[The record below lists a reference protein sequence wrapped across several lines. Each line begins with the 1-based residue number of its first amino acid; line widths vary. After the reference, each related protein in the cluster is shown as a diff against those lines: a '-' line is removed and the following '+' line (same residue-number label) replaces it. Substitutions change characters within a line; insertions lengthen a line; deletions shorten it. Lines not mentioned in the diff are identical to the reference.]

1 MTQETTGLGDSPF
14 LAHRMHYCLINLS
27 DEGFINGKEIKLQ
40 SWETLLKKR
49 LEECMN
55 KADTAFILA
64 AAGLVL
70 LMTPGLALFYGGM
83 VRGKNVLG
91 TIMQSL
97 FMIALISIEWVY
109 LGYSMSFG
117 PDVGGVIGDLSWFAL
132 KGVTNAPSPDYATT
146 IPQTVF
152 MVYQCMFAVITPAL
166 ITGAFAERVKFVPFV
181 IFSVLWAVLVY
192 NPVCH
197 WIWGKGGWLGAMG
210 VMDFA
215 GGLVV
220 HATCGA
226 AALAGVLVIG
236 PRKGFG
242 RSSFMPHNLP
252 MTMLGTGLLW
262 FGWFGF
268 NGGSALA
275 ADEVAATAFVAT
287 HFAGMAGM
295 LMWVIMEWFTQGKP
309 TTLGAASGAIAGLA
323 TITPTAGFVGPNSA
337 ILIGL
342 MGGCLCFLAVSSK
355 GKLRLDDSLDVV
367 GIHGVGGILG
377 TLCLGIFASTVV
389 NPGGVD
395 GLLNGNPSQ
404 LFTQALGVL
413 VVSAYTFIISWILFK
428 VLQMTIGIR
437 LSEEAEV
444 LGMDSTEHSETAYN
458 N

>member
-1 MTQETTGLGDSPF
+1 M
-14 LAHRMHYCLINLS
+14 
-27 DEGFINGKEIKLQ
+27 EIV
-40 SWETLLKKR
+40 
-49 LEECMN
+49 MV

-97 FMIALISIEWVY
+97 FMISLISIEWVY
-109 LGYSMSFG
+109 VGYSMAFG
-117 PDVGGVIGDLSWFAL
+117 PDVGGFIGSLAWFGLS
-132 KGVTNAPSPDYATT
+132 GVTSEPSPVYATT

-152 MVYQCMFAVITPAL
+152 MVYQCMFAIITPAL
-166 ITGAFAERVKFVPFV
+166 ITGAFAERVRFGPFV
-181 IFSVLWAVLVY
+181 VFSVLWAILVY

-197 WIWGKGGWLGAMG
+197 WIWGSGGWLGNMG
-210 VMDFA
+210 VLDFA

-220 HATCGA
+220 HLTCGV

-236 PRKGFG
+236 ARRGYG
-242 RSSFMPHNLP
+242 RASFMPHNLP

-295 LMWVIMEWFTQGKP
+295 ATWVIMERINQGKA
-309 TTLGAASGAIAGLA
+309 TTLGAASGAISGLA
-323 TITPTAGFVGPNSA
+323 TITPTTGFVGANAA
-337 ILIGL
+337 IVIGL
-342 MGGCLCFLAVSSK
+342 IAGVVCYLAVNAK
-355 GKLRLDDSLDVV
+355 ARFKLDDSLDVV
-367 GIHGVGGILG
+367 GIHGVGGLVG
-377 TLCLGIFASTVV
+377 TLCLGVFASKAV

-395 GLLNGNPSQ
+395 GLIYGNPAQ
-404 LFTQALGVL
+404 LFIQFKGIVIVGV
-413 VVSAYTFIISWILFK
+413 YTFVVSWILFK
-428 VLQMTIGIR
+428 LIHVTMGLR
-437 LSEEAEV
+437 LSEEDEV
-444 LGMDSTEHSETAYN
+444 QGLDKCEHSETAYN
-458 N
+458 D

>member
-1 MTQETTGLGDSPF
+1 
-14 LAHRMHYCLINLS
+14 
-27 DEGFINGKEIKLQ
+27 
-40 SWETLLKKR
+40 
-49 LEECMN
+49 MN
-55 KADTAFILA
+55 KADTAFVLA

-117 PDVGGVIGDLSWFAL
+117 PDVGGFIGNLSWFAL
-132 KGVTNAPSPDYATT
+132 HGVTNAPSPDYATT

-152 MVYQCMFAVITPAL
+152 MVYQCMFAIITPAL
-166 ITGAFAERVKFVPFV
+166 ITGALAERVRFVPFLV
-181 IFSVLWAVLVY
+181 FSLLWAILVY

-197 WIWGKGGWLGAMG
+197 WLWGKGGWLGPDGIG
-210 VMDFA
+210 VLDFA

-220 HATCGA
+220 HVTCGA

-236 PRKGFG
+236 PRKGY
-242 RSSFMPHNLP
+242 RTTSFMPHNLP

-275 ADEVAATAFVAT
+275 ANEVAATAFVAT
-287 HFAGMAGM
+287 HFAGMSAM
-295 LMWVIMEWFTQGKP
+295 ATWVVMEWFTQGRA

-323 TITPTAGFVGPNSA
+323 TVTPAAGFIGPNAA
-337 ILIGL
+337 IMIGVIA
-342 MGGCLCFLAVSSK
+342 GIVCFTAVNAK
-355 GKLRLDDSLDVV
+355 NRFKLDDSLDVV
-367 GIHGVGGILG
+367 GIHGVGGAIG
-377 TLCLGIFASTVV
+377 TLCLGIFAAKAV
-389 NPGGVD
+389 NPDGVD
-395 GLLNGNPSQ
+395 GLLAGSSVQ
-404 LFTQALGVL
+404 LVKQAAGVVIVGVYAF
-413 VVSAYTFIISWILFK
+413 VVSWLLFK
-428 VLQMTIGIR
+428 GIHAVLGLR
-437 LSEEAEV
+437 LTDEAEV
-444 LGMDSTEHSETAYN
+444 VGMDSTEHSETAYN

>member
-1 MTQETTGLGDSPF
+1 
-14 LAHRMHYCLINLS
+14 
-27 DEGFINGKEIKLQ
+27 
-40 SWETLLKKR
+40 
-49 LEECMN
+49 MN
-55 KADTAFILA
+55 YADTAFILA

-109 LGYSMSFG
+109 IGYSMSFG
-117 PDVGGVIGDLSWFAL
+117 PDVGGIIGDLSWFGL
-132 KGVTNAPSPDYATT
+132 NGVTSEPSADYATT
-146 IPQTVF
+146 IPQTLF
-152 MVYQCMFAVITPAL
+152 MVYQCMFAIITPAL
-166 ITGAFAERVKFVPFV
+166 ITGAFAERVRFFPFCV
-181 IFSVLWAVLVY
+181 FSVLWAIFVY

-197 WIWGKGGWLGAMG
+197 WIWGAGGWLGNLG

-236 PRKGFG
+236 ARKGYG
-242 RSSFMPHNLP
+242 KSSFMPHNLP

-275 ADEVAATAFVAT
+275 ADEVAVTAFVAT
-287 HFAGMAGM
+287 HLAGMAGM
-295 LMWVIMEWFTQGKP
+295 FMWVVMERIFLGKP

-323 TITPTAGFVGPNSA
+323 TITPTAGFVGPNIA
-337 ILIGL
+337 ILVGL
-342 MGGCLCFLAVSSK
+342 LGGCLCFSFVSCK
-355 GKLRLDDSLDVV
+355 ARLRLDDSLDVV
-367 GIHGVGGILG
+367 GIHGVGGLLG
-377 TLCLGIFASTVV
+377 TICLGLFASTAV

-395 GLLNGNPSQ
+395 GLFAGNPSQ
-404 LFTQALGVL
+404 LVSQLIGAV
-413 VVSAYTFIISWILFK
+413 VVSVYAFSISWVLFK
-428 VLQMTIGIR
+428 LVHAVLGLR
-437 LSEEAEV
+437 LSEEDEV
-444 LGMDSTEHSETAYN
+444 EGIDSTEHSETAYN